1 MLVRI
6 GVRSAIVAAGTAE
19 IEMSEGETLAII
31 RVMDG
36 EVPAAVVTLSSREA
50 AEARNTGVSGFNV
63 LRIPLMLP
71 SEKPGRR

>member
-6 GVRSAIVAAGTAE
+6 GVRSAVVAAGTAE

-36 EVPAAVVTLSSREA
+36 EVPAAVVTLKFSR
-50 AEARNTGVSGFNV
+50 S
-63 LRIPLMLP
+63 
-71 SEKPGRR
+71 